1 MLLLLL
7 AGVVALQFPA
17 VQTALARKLTE
28 RLNKD
33 IDGELTI
40 GRVQILP
47 FKTLV
52 VRDVVLTDDAP
63 LATSFFEP
71 RDTIARVGMATVSFS
86 LKNLTGKK
94 PIIIDRVVVRDGR
107 LNIVGEGL
115 YKSNLKRVFHSPDPK
130 PMEDKGEVLLV
141 RRIEARDFRFT
152 LANSLGHKSPKGSR
166 SINWADLD
174 LTANAK
180 AHNLHIANACVRGTV
195 DECSAREKS
204 GYHIR
209 NTRGNVTVRSGKVE
223 VGHFSLLDDWSRIS
237 VPAFS
242 MKYKD
247 YRSFITFLQD
257 VQLDAQVRDS
267 ELDGRTL
274 TAFTGLDL
282 PGLKAHIPEAHAS
295 GTIDDL
301 QVHSL
306 SFREE
311 SGISGSLSGR
321 VEGITRPERSYID
334 ARVKDL
340 SFTTASVGRIVDA
353 FAPGKGKAIG
363 RYAPGQGLVF
373 NGTLTGPADDLT
385 LNCGLTNGSGRLS
398 GQIKAKDLLAQGL
411 PSRLSGSVSVGNL
424 DVGQL
429 LGTDL
434 VGECSLDT
442 RLRASLGKKG
452 VSLDIDSLHVS
463 KARIHGYDYTNI
475 AAAGTYADDA
485 FNGRI
490 VCSDPNLNFLF
501 QGLVNLSSKTN
512 NALYKFYFNLGYADL
527 QALNLDTRGLSRASL
542 AVNANFTSLGKED
555 ILGDIDI
562 KDVRLEND
570 KGLHDIGDIS
580 VRSFSSNGKNRI
592 DFNSGFAEAKY
603 TGSQPVTRLISAL
616 KETVLARDLSA
627 LGGKAAED
635 WPEDDYHVTL
645 RTGDTRDLLSFV
657 LPGLYLADG
666 TVLDLRIAE
675 DGKLD
680 GELKSQRIAFEDKY
694 IKNVD
699 LSLREDGERL
709 ILDLDGEELSAAA
722 KLLGNA
728 LRVTAEDNHV
738 DLVYRFD
745 NPGSIMSHG
754 DLRLACDLARDADNA
769 LTCRLQALPSDIM
782 IRGTE
787 WTLDPADIRIRPSGV
802 EIPHLLIHNRDQR
815 LEIDGGIAG
824 DRPDTLM
831 LKLDNMNLDAVKAFV
846 SGLPE
851 LAGNIT
857 GSARL
862 ISPLT
867 KEKLELE
874 AMFTADSLAISG
886 YDAGTML
893 VAGEWDSDNNQL
905 NFRLEDAVGGR
916 NTLVADGRY
925 QPSTREVRAK
935 IKLDSLQAG
944 YASGFLKEVFSRM
957 EGKLSGEIAVAGT
970 TDRLSVSSQGTRLD
984 DGLLQVAFTN
994 VPYFVSGP
1002 FHIDDHGITF
1012 DNMPVRDRYNGT
1024 GTVGGG
1030 ITFDHFKNIAMA
1042 TSIRVSGIEAFDTQ
1056 DDGESPVY
1064 GKVSASGTVD
1074 IKGPFSSLLMDINAR
1089 TEGGG
1094 SFHIPLRAGTSLATT
1109 DLLTFKQPETE
1120 GWQDPYEEMLQ
1131 QMNRKDKAK
1140 GGLGMHLRVNVR
1152 PEVQCELEIDK
1163 QSGNVLTGRG
1173 NGTIALSFGPANPF
1187 RINGDYSLT
1196 SGNFHFNA
1204 MNITS
1209 KNFTIDGGSSIQFNG
1224 DIMDSDLDITAK
1236 YLTKTSLAT
1245 LITDSTA
1252 TSYRRT
1258 VECGLKIYDKL
1269 RNPQL
1274 EFSIDIPDLDPSTKS
1289 LVESALSTEDK
1300 VQKQFVSLL
1309 VTNSFLPS
1317 DQSGVFNS
1325 SELLMSNMME
1335 VMSGQLSNI
1344 LQRLQIP
1351 LDLGLKYASG
1361 EGGTDLFDVAVST
1374 RLFND
1379 RVSVNGIIGNRQYS
1393 SDGST
1398 QDVVGDLDVEMKLDK
1413 AGAVRLSLFS
1423 HSADK
1428 YSNYLDYSQR
1438 NGVGIGYQREFNSFR
1453 TLFRRRTYA
1462 RQQRQGQGQGQGPEP
1477 GAQARPEER
1486 RKTIIIQED
1495 E

>member
-1 MLLLLL
+1 
-7 AGVVALQFPA
+7 
-17 VQTALARKLTE
+17 
-28 RLNKD
+28 
-33 IDGELTI
+33 
-40 GRVQILP
+40 
-47 FKTLV
+47 
-52 VRDVVLTDDAP
+52 
-63 LATSFFEP
+63 
-71 RDTIARVGMATVSFS
+71 MATVSFS

-94 PIIIDRVVVRDGR
+94 PLTIDRIMVRDGR
-107 LNIVGEGL
+107 LNIVGEGM

-152 LANSLGHKSPKGSR
+152 LANSLGKKAPKGYDW
-166 SINWADLD
+166 INWADLD

-180 AHNLHIANACVRGTV
+180 AHDLHIANASVQGVV

-204 GYHIR
+204 GYRIR
-209 NTRGNVTVRSGKVE
+209 DTRGHAIVHSGKVE
-223 VGHFSLLDDWSRIS
+223 IDHFTLVDDWSRIS
-237 VPAFS
+237 VPSFS
-242 MKYKD
+242 MKYENYK
-247 YRSFITFLQD
+247 SFINFLRD
-257 VQLDAQVRDS
+257 VHLDAQVSDS
-267 ELDGRTL
+267 DVDGRTL
-274 TAFTGLDL
+274 RAFTGLSLPDL
-282 PGLKAHIPEAHAS
+282 RAHLSDTRVS
-295 GTIDDL
+295 GTVDDL
-301 QVHSL
+301 HVHNL
-306 SFREE
+306 KFRED

-321 VEGITRPERSYID
+321 VEGITRPEQSYID
-334 ARVKDL
+334 AQVRDL
-340 SFTTASVGRIVDA
+340 SFSTASVGRIVDA
-353 FAPGKGKAIG
+353 FAQGKGKAIA
-363 RYAPGQGLVF
+363 RYAPGQALIF
-373 NGTLTGPADDLT
+373 NGSLTGPANDLT
-385 LNCGLTNGSGRLS
+385 LDSKLSSGSGSVS
-398 GQIKAKDLLAQGL
+398 GQVKAKDLLAKGL
-411 PSRLSGSVSVGNL
+411 PSQLSGSVAVGNL

-429 LGTDL
+429 LGTSL
-434 VGECSLDT
+434 IGECSLRT
-442 RLRASLGKKG
+442 RLRAVLDKQG
-452 VSLDIDSLHVS
+452 VSLDIDSLHVD
-463 KARIHGYDYTNI
+463 KARIHGYDYTDI
-475 AAAGTYADDA
+475 AGAGTYANNA

-562 KDVRLEND
+562 RDIRLENE
-570 KGLHDIGDIS
+570 KGMHDIGDIS
-580 VRSFSSNGKNRI
+580 VSSFSSNNKYRV

-603 TGSQPVTRLISAL
+603 VGSRPVTHLVSAL
-616 KETVLARDLSA
+616 KEAILARDLSA
-627 LGGKAAED
+627 LSGKEAEEWAA
-635 WPEDDYHVTL
+635 DDYRVTL
-645 RTGDTRDLLSFV
+645 KTGDTRDLLSFV
-657 LPGLYLADG
+657 MPGLYVADG
-666 TVLDLRIAE
+666 TILNLRIGE
-675 DGKLD
+675 DGKL
-680 GELKSQRIAFEDKY
+680 ESALKSQRVAFRDKY

-699 LSLREDGERL
+699 LRLKEDGERL
-709 ILDLDGEELSAAA
+709 VLDLDGEELNAAA
-722 KLLGNA
+722 RLLGNA
-728 LRVTAEDNHV
+728 LRVTAADNHV
-738 DLVYRFD
+738 DLVYRFE
-745 NPGSIMSHG
+745 NPGDSESRG
-754 DLRLACDLARDADNA
+754 DLRLACDLVRDADNA
-769 LTCRLQALPSDIM
+769 LGCRLQALPSDIL
-782 IRGTE
+782 IRGE
-787 WTLDPADIRIRPSGV
+787 QWTLDPSDIRIRPSGIEV
-802 EIPHLLIHNRDQR
+802 PHLLFHNRDQR
-815 LEIDGGIAG
+815 LEIDGGIAK
-824 DRPDTLM
+824 DSSDTLLLNLAHVNLEA
-831 LKLDNMNLDAVKAFV
+831 LKTFV
-846 SGLPE
+846 PGLPE
-851 LAGNIT
+851 LAGRLS

-867 KEKLELE
+867 RDNLNLD
-874 AMFTADSLAISG
+874 ALFSTDSLAISG

-893 VAGEWDSDNNQL
+893 VAGEWDSERNQL
-905 NFRLEDAVGGR
+905 HFTLEDEVGGR
-916 NTLVADGRY
+916 KTLAADGLFH
-925 QPSTREVRAK
+925 PSSREVNASVR
-935 IKLDSLQAG
+935 LDSLQAG
-944 YASGFLKEVFSRM
+944 YASGFLKEVFSRL
-957 EGKLSGEIAVAGT
+957 EGKLSGEITLSGT

-994 VPYFVSGP
+994 VPYYVSGP
-1002 FHIDDHGITF
+1002 FHIDDHGISF
-1012 DNMPVRDRYNGT
+1012 DNMPLRDRYNGT

-1030 ITFDHFKNIAMA
+1030 ITFDHLKNFAMA
-1042 TSIRVSGIEAFDTQ
+1042 TSIRVSGVEAFDTQ

-1074 IKGPFSSLLMDINAR
+1074 IKGPFTSILMDINAR

-1094 SFHIPLRAGTSLATT
+1094 SFHIPLRTGSSLTAT
-1109 DLLTFKQPETE
+1109 DLLTFKQPEPE
-1120 GWQDPYEEMLQ
+1120 GWQDPYEEMLR
-1131 QMNRKDKAK
+1131 QMNRKDKTD
-1140 GGLGMHLRVNVR
+1140 GGFGMRLRVSVR

-1163 QSGNVLTGRG
+1163 ESGNVLTGRG
-1173 NGTIALSFGPANPF
+1173 NGTISLGFGPKDPF

-1204 MNITS
+1204 MNIAS
-1209 KNFTIDGGSSIQFNG
+1209 KNFTIDGGSSIRFNG
-1224 DIMDSDLDITAK
+1224 DIMDSDLDISAK

-1252 TSYRRT
+1252 TSYRRN
-1258 VECGLKIYDKL
+1258 VMCGLKIYDKL

-1289 LVESALSTEDK
+1289 LVESALNTEDK

-1325 SELLMSNMME
+1325 SDLLMSNMME

-1379 RVSVNGIIGNRQYS
+1379 RVSVNGIIGNRQFS

-1398 QDVVGDLDVEMKLDK
+1398 QDVVGDLDVELKLDK

-1438 NGVGIGYQREFNSFR
+1438 NGVGIGYQREFNTFR
-1453 TLFRRRTYA
+1453 SLFRRRTYA
-1462 RQQRQGQGQGQGPEP
+1462 RRPRQEPGQGPGTES

-1495 E
+1495 D

>member
-1 MLLLLL
+1 M
-7 AGVVALQFPA
+7 ALQFPA

-40 GRVQILP
+40 GRVQLLP

-71 RDTIARVGMATVSFS
+71 RDTIARVRMATVSFS

-94 PIIIDRVVVRDGR
+94 PVIIDRVVVRDGR
-107 LNIVGEGL
+107 LNLVGEAL
-115 YKSNLKRVFHSPDPK
+115 FVNNLKRVFHLPDPK
-130 PMEDKGEVLLV
+130 PMEDNGEVLLV
-141 RRIEARDFRFT
+141 RRIEARNFRFT
-152 LANSLGHKSPKGSR
+152 LANANGKKAPKGSQW
-166 SINWADLD
+166 INWADLD
-174 LTANAK
+174 LTADAK
-180 AHNLHIANACVRGTV
+180 AHDLHIANACVRGTV
-195 DECSAREKS
+195 DECSAREKC
-204 GYHIR
+204 GYRIR
-209 NTRGNVTVRSGKVE
+209 NARGNAVIHSGKVE
-223 VGHFSLLDDWSRIS
+223 IDHFTLVDDWSRIAI
-237 VPAFS
+237 PYFS
-242 MKYKD
+242 MTYENYK
-247 YRSFITFLQD
+247 SFVNFLRD
-257 VQLDAQVRDS
+257 VHLDAQVSDS
-267 ELDGRTL
+267 DVDGRTL
-274 TAFTGLDL
+274 GAFTGISL
-282 PGLKAHIPEAHAS
+282 PELKAHISDTRAT
-295 GTIDDL
+295 GTVDEMQIHNL
-301 QVHSL
+301 K
-306 SFREE
+306 FREE
-311 SGISGSLSGR
+311 GGISGSLSGR
-321 VEGITRPERSYID
+321 IEGLTRLDQSYVD
-334 ARVKDL
+334 ARVRDL
-340 SFTTASVGRIVDA
+340 SFSTASVGRIVDA
-353 FAPGKGKAIG
+353 FAPGTGKTIA
-363 RYAPGQGLVF
+363 RYAPGQAFVF

-385 LNCGLTNGSGRLS
+385 LNCGLSSGSGSVS
-398 GQIKAKDLLAQGL
+398 GQVKAKDLLAKGL
-411 PSRLSGSVSVGNL
+411 PSRLSGSVAVGNL

-434 VGECSLDT
+434 VGPCSLRT
-442 RLRASLGKKG
+442 RLHAVLDKKG
-452 VSLDIDSLHVS
+452 VSLGIDSLYVD

-475 AAAGTYADDA
+475 AGAGTYANDA

-542 AVNANFTSLGKED
+542 AVNANFASLGKED

-562 KDVRLEND
+562 KDIRLEND

-580 VRSFSSNGKNRI
+580 VSSYSSNGKNRV

-603 TGSQPVTRLISAL
+603 SGSQPVTRLVAAL
-616 KETVLARDLSA
+616 KEAVLARNLSA
-627 LGGKAAED
+627 LGGKVAGE
-635 WPEDDYHVTL
+635 WPADDYHVSL

-657 LPGLYLADG
+657 MPGLYLADG
-666 TVLDLRIAE
+666 TVLDLRIGE

-680 GELKSQRIAFEDKY
+680 GELKSQRVAFQDKY

-699 LSLREDGERL
+699 LSLKEDGERL
-709 ILDLDGEELSAAA
+709 ILDLDGDELSAAA

-728 LRVTAEDNHV
+728 LRVTAEDNHI

-745 NPGSIMSHG
+745 NPGSVTSRG
-754 DLRLACDLARDADNA
+754 DLRLACDLARDEDNA
-769 LTCRLQALPSDIM
+769 LTCQLQALPSDIL

-787 WTLDPADIRIRPSGV
+787 WTLDPADIRIRPSGI

-815 LEIDGGIAG
+815 MEIDGGIAK
-824 DRPDTLM
+824 DRSDTLM
-831 LKLDNMNLDAVKAFV
+831 LRLDNMDLDAVKAFV

-867 KEKLELE
+867 KEELNLD
-874 AMFTADSLAISG
+874 AIFTADSLAISG

-893 VAGEWDSDNNQL
+893 IAGEWDSDENQL
-905 NFRLEDAVGGR
+905 DFRLEDAVGGR
-916 NTLVADGRY
+916 NTLVAEGRY
-925 QPSTREVRAK
+925 QPSSREVRAK
-935 IKLDSLQAG
+935 IKLDSLEAG

-957 EGKLSGEIAVAGT
+957 EGKLSGEVAVAGT
-970 TDRLSVSSQGTRLD
+970 TDRLSVSSRGTRLD

-994 VPYFVSGP
+994 VPYYVSGP

-1030 ITFDHFKNIAMA
+1030 ITFDHLKDFAMA

-1094 SFHIPLRAGTSLATT
+1094 DFHIPLRAGASLTKT
-1109 DLLTFKQPETE
+1109 DLLTFKQAEPE

-1131 QMNRKDKAK
+1131 HLSRKDKAK
-1140 GGLGMHLRVNVR
+1140 GGFGMRLRVNVR

-1163 QSGNVLTGRG
+1163 QSGNILTGRG
-1173 NGTIALSFGPANPF
+1173 NGTISLSFGPTNPF

-1236 YLTKTSLAT
+1236 YVTKTSLAT

-1252 TSYRRT
+1252 TSYRRN

-1398 QDVVGDLDVEMKLDK
+1398 QDVVGDLDVELKLDK

-1462 RQQRQGQGQGQGPEP
+1462 RRQRQGQGQGQEP

-1495 E
+1495 D